1 MLVTRGV
8 YKMSSQVPI
17 VLLKEGSNETKYKDA
32 QRNNITT
39 AKLVTEMIK
48 SSLGLRGM
56 EKMLVNQLGDVIIT
70 NDGATIL
77 KEMDV
82 QYLAVK
88 EQVINTATET
98 SSMILRID
106 DVITASKSK
115 SPPSG
120 YGNECID
127 RKWIEEY
134 DKSNN
139 KLIFFYNN
147 YE

>member
-8 YKMSSQVPI
+8 YKMSSQVQI
-17 VLLKEGSNETKYKDA
+17 ALSKEGSIKTNDKDI

-56 EKMLVNQLGDVIIT
+56 EKMLVDPLGDVTIT

-77 KEMDV
+77 KEMDF
-82 QYLAVK
+82 QHLAAK
-88 EQVINTATET
+88 EQVINTATEA

-106 DVITASKSK
+106 DVIAASKSK
-115 SPPSG
+115 SQPSC
-120 YGNECID
+120 YGNECIGPEMD
-127 RKWIEEY
+127 
-134 DKSNN
+134 
-139 KLIFFYNN
+139 
-147 YE
+147 